1 MAPRNPGLIPDL
13 RPPEQIR
20 EHYEVEKELA
30 RRLRDADRAAR
41 KGGLYMDVYEEL
53 YWRVPHH
60 MKLTEK
66 LTDEHRQER
75 IERQLRWLRPSLEP
89 DSVFLEVGAG
99 DCAVTLAVAEI
110 ARKSI
115 AVEVSPTIAANENT
129 PQNFELVISDG
140 TSIPVPAGSVDVIY
154 SQQLMEHLH
163 PEDAMEQL
171 RNIFDA
177 LKPGGRYFCAT
188 PNRLTGP
195 HDISR
200 YFDREAT
207 CFHLKEYTVGELARL
222 FRRTGFRRVEV
233 IVNTTAN
240 MKTIPVWPVAVLEGL
255 LALVPRSLRLW
266 VTPHIRPRF
275 LYNFRLLATK

>member
-1 MAPRNPGLIPDL
+1 MPRNPALIPDL

-30 RRLRDADRAAR
+30 RRLRAADREAR
-41 KGGLYMDVYEEL
+41 KSLYQDVYEEL
-53 YWRVPHH
+53 YRRVPHH

-66 LTDEHRQER
+66 LTDANREER
-75 IERQLRWLRPSLEP
+75 VERQLRWLRPALGP

-99 DCAVTLAVAEI
+99 DCAVTLAAAEI

-115 AVEVSPTIAANENT
+115 AVEVSPTIAANAGT
-129 PQNFELVISDG
+129 PSNFELLISDG
-140 TSIPVPAGSVDVIY
+140 TSIPVPAGSVNVIY

-163 PEDAMEQL
+163 PEDAMDQL
-171 RNIFDA
+171 RNIFNA
-177 LKPGGRYFCAT
+177 LAPDGRYYCST

-200 YFDREAT
+200 YFDRSAT
-207 CFHLKEYTVGELARL
+207 CFHLKEYTVGELAGL
-222 FRRTGFRRVEV
+222 FRRTGFRKVEV

-240 MKTIPVWPVAVLEGL
+240 MKTIPVWPVAALEGVL
-255 LALVPRSLRLW
+255 RLVPRALRLQ
-266 VTPHIRPRF
+266 VTPFVRPRV